1 MPVVPLTGLRATRL
15 FELDELALGP
25 AKLDQAV
32 GERRE
37 TRGIVAAVF
46 EAPQPVEDVRRRLIR
61 ARDTD
66 DSAHSSGTPLLRA
79 A

>member
-1 MPVVPLTGLRATRL
+1 MPTVPLTGFRGDQA

-66 DSAHSSGTPLLRA
+66 DSAHAAGTPLLRA